1 MKIYKNKNTIS
12 AKLDDDLIILN
23 LKSGHYLQL
32 NKTAT
37 DIWDLIS
44 TINDYSDLEKK
55 LYLMYDIDE
64 RLLRKD
70 LNEFIKLANDKNL
83 ISISN

>member
-83 ISISN
+83 ISIRN

>member
-37 DIWDLIS
+37 YIWDLIS

-83 ISISN
+83 ISIRN